1 MRLTTHL
8 YLVPLFTKECRYIC
22 PPTLCRQDV
31 SRDDDNSTRTFTDYR
46 VIHKVN
52 VRSQPIKR
60 VGQKMSLKTRT
71 LVLYFHLYYAQFI
84 PEFTAI
90 LRQYLSYITAPS
102 TVYLSHRQQ
111 SSTGTYRDGSGAQ
124 DRDKKNALCFSTH
137 SPQGVAFILPCDEH
151 FLFPVDISLCPVLS
165 AILSV
170 LSLPSDSL

>member
-60 VGQKMSLKTRT
+60 VGQKMSLKTRK

-124 DRDKKNALCFSTH
+124 DRDKK
-137 SPQGVAFILPCDEH
+137 SPVFFH
-151 FLFPVDISLCPVLS
+151 T
-165 AILSV
+165 
-170 LSLPSDSL
+170 LPSGCCIYLTV